1 MDSKSIKMNNNNIK
15 NAIQMNEHQEMNIL
29 VQSDNENENENQY
42 RPNPIIESNA
52 ERIQELLES
61 KRFVNTMRSIQ
72 DSNILNYE
80 EIKLLPSLFLDMQE
94 ALKKSNENVLEL
106 RDTIKEKINLEKKL
120 KLKIKEYEKEIKNL
134 RESCYRHKGKE
145 NEYKQQYEKLK
156 LENMNLTQNYDFTNN
171 LQKKYEKLILEN
183 NNLKRDNEELISKID
198 NYEEYINSLNKIKGD
213 LEQKNKKYKNA
224 HGILQNEIN
233 SIEEHLKD
241 IKVFQSQIKKMQ
253 SETNKMKN
261 IIDNLEK
268 ENKILKDD
276 NIKYLSNIKSLKTEL
291 KSQLS
296 EKISIV
302 NELNSLKMKHNNIYY
317 QQ

>member
-1 MDSKSIKMNNNNIK
+1 MEINNQTINNNMK
-15 NAIQMNEHQEMNIL
+15 NSTQINNQQEMNIL
-29 VQSDNENENENQY
+29 VQSDNENEIQY
-42 RPNPIIESNA
+42 KPNPIIESNA

-61 KRFVNTMRSIQ
+61 KRFINTMRSIQ

-106 RDTIKEKINLEKKL
+106 RDTIKEKIILEKKL
-120 KLKIKEYEKEIKNL
+120 KSKIKEYEKEIKSL

-156 LENMNLTQNYDFTNN
+156 LENMNLAQNFDFSNN
-171 LQKKYEKLILEN
+171 LQKKCEKLIFEN
-183 NNLKRDNEELISKID
+183 NNFKID
-198 NYEEYINSLNKIKGD
+198 NYENYINSLNKIKGD

-253 SETNKMKN
+253 SETNKMKS

-268 ENKILKDD
+268 EKKYLKDE
-276 NIKYLSNIKSLKTEL
+276 NIKYLSTIKSLKTEL

-302 NELNSLKMKHNNIYY
+302 NELNSLKMKQNPIYY
-317 QQ
+317 ES

>member
-1 MDSKSIKMNNNNIK
+1 MNNQSINNNMK
-15 NAIQMNEHQEMNIL
+15 NSTHINNQQEMNIL
-29 VQSDNENENENQY
+29 VQSDNENEIQY
-42 RPNPIIESNA
+42 KPNPIIESNA

-61 KRFVNTMRSIQ
+61 KRFINTMRSIQ

-106 RDTIKEKINLEKKL
+106 RDTIKEKIILEKKL
-120 KLKIKEYEKEIKNL
+120 KSKIKEYEKEIKSL

-156 LENMNLTQNYDFTNN
+156 LEKMNLAQNFDFTNN
-171 LQKKYEKLILEN
+171 LQKKYEKLIFEN
-183 NNLKRDNEELISKID
+183 NNLKKYNEELISKID

-253 SETNKMKN
+253 SETNKMKC

-268 ENKILKDD
+268 EKKNLKDE
-276 NIKYLSNIKSLKTEL
+276 NIKYLSTIKSLKTEL

-302 NELNSLKMKHNNIYY
+302 NELNSLKMKQNPIYY
-317 QQ
+317 ES

>member
-1 MDSKSIKMNNNNIK
+1 MEMNNQTINNNMK
-15 NAIQMNEHQEMNIL
+15 NSSQTNHQQEMNIL
-29 VQSDNENENENQY
+29 VQSDNENEIQY
-42 RPNPIIESNA
+42 KPNPIIESNA

-61 KRFVNTMRSIQ
+61 KRFINTMRSIQ

-106 RDTIKEKINLEKKL
+106 RDTIKEKIILEKKL
-120 KLKIKEYEKEIKNL
+120 KIKIKEYEKEIKSL

-145 NEYKQQYEKLK
+145 NEFKQLYEKIK
-156 LENMNLTQNYDFTNN
+156 LDNINLAQNIDFANS
-171 LQKKYEKLILEN
+171 LQKKNEKLIFEN
-183 NNLKRDNEELISKID
+183 NNLKKDNEELISKID

-276 NIKYLSNIKSLKTEL
+276 NIKYLYNIKSLKTEL

>member
-183 NNLKRDNEELISKID
+183 NNLKRENEEH
-198 NYEEYINSLNKIKGD
+198 INSLNKIKGD

-268 ENKILKDD
+268 ENKILKDK

-317 QQ
+317 QH

>member
-1 MDSKSIKMNNNNIK
+1 MDLNNKENNIFQNIIPNQQNMK
-15 NAIQMNEHQEMNIL
+15 IL
-29 VQSDNENENENQY
+29 VQSENELEKNY
-42 RPNPIIESNA
+42 KPNLNIESNA
-52 ERIQELLES
+52 ERIQEFLES
-61 KRFVNTMRSIQ
+61 KRFLNTMRSIQ
-72 DSNILNYE
+72 DNNVLNYE
-80 EIKLLPSLFLDMQE
+80 EIKLLPSFFSDMQE

-106 RDTIKEKINLEKKL
+106 RDTIKEKIILEKKL
-120 KLKIKEYEKEIKNL
+120 KIKIKEYEKEIKSL

-145 NEYKQQYEKLK
+145 NEFKQLYEKIK
-156 LENMNLTQNYDFTNN
+156 LDNINLAQNIDFANS
-171 LQKKYEKLILEN
+171 LQKKNEKLIFEN

-253 SETNKMKN
+253 SETNKMKS

-268 ENKILKDD
+268 EKKNLKEE
-276 NIKYLSNIKSLKTEL
+276 NIKYLSTIKSLKTEL

-302 NELNSLKMKHNNIYY
+302 NELNSLKMKQNPIYY
-317 QQ
+317 ES

>member
-1 MDSKSIKMNNNNIK
+1 MEMNNQTINNNMK
-15 NAIQMNEHQEMNIL
+15 NSSQTNHQQEMNIL
-29 VQSDNENENENQY
+29 VQSDNENEIQY
-42 RPNPIIESNA
+42 KPNPIIESNA

-61 KRFVNTMRSIQ
+61 KRFINTMRSIQ

-106 RDTIKEKINLEKKL
+106 RDTIKEKIILEKKL
-120 KLKIKEYEKEIKNL
+120 KIKIKEYEKEIKSL

-145 NEYKQQYEKLK
+145 NEFKQLYEKIK
-156 LENMNLTQNYDFTNN
+156 LDNINLAQNIDFANS
-171 LQKKYEKLILEN
+171 LQKKNEKLIFEN
-183 NNLKRDNEELISKID
+183 NNLKKDNEELISKID
-198 NYEEYINSLNKIKGD
+198 NYEEYINLLNKIKGD

-253 SETNKMKN
+253 SETNKMKS

-268 ENKILKDD
+268 EKKNLKEE
-276 NIKYLSNIKSLKTEL
+276 NIKYLSTIKSLKTEL

-302 NELNSLKMKHNNIYY
+302 NELNSLKMKQNPIYY
-317 QQ
+317 ES